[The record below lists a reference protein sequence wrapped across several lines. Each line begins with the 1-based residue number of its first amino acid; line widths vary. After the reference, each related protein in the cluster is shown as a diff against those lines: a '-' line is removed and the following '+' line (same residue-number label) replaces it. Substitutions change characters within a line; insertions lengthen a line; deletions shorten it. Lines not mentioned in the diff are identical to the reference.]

1 MFKAVL
7 WDVDGTLA
15 ETERDGHLV
24 AFNRAFDALGIPWRW
39 SEQHYGALLQVSGGR
54 ERLMHDV
61 QFRNFACGEDVENLV
76 ERLHR
81 LKNEFYANIVASGEV
96 ALREGVRELLAE
108 CEAAGIRM
116 GIATT
121 TSRSNVEA
129 LLFAQ
134 LGVDW
139 ESKFAAV
146 VCAREAPRK
155 KPDPQV
161 YQLALRILDLRAPEV
176 VAIEDAPA
184 GIAAAQAA
192 GVPVLVTR
200 SHYFA
205 ALETRGTLAAGP
217 SLGRSDGWHPC
228 TDSCALR
235 IGLRQIARWHE
246 QHRKTVGIDHG
257 ARYNPSRR
265 PRSTNPIRGV

>member
-1 MFKAVL
+1 MFKALL

-24 AFNRAFDALGIPWRW
+24 AFNQAFDALGIPWRW
-39 SEQHYGALLQVSGGR
+39 SEQRYGVLLHVSGGR
-54 ERLMHDV
+54 ERLMHDM
-61 QFRNFACGEDVENLV
+61 QLRSFAQGGDVESFV

-81 LKNEFYANIVASGEV
+81 LKNEFYADIVARGEV
-96 ALREGVRELLAE
+96 ALRQGVRELLTE
-108 CEAAGIRM
+108 CAAAGIRM

-121 TSRSNVEA
+121 TSRSNLEA
-129 LLFAQ
+129 LLSAQ
-134 LGVDW
+134 LGADW

-146 VCAREAPRK
+146 VCAREVAEK
-155 KPDPQV
+155 KPHPGV
-161 YQLALRILDLRAPEV
+161 YQLALRILDLAPLEV

-205 ALETRGTLAAGP
+205 AVDTRGTLAAGP
-217 SLGRSDGWHPC
+217 SLGRSEGWHPSA
-228 TDSCALR
+228 DSRATR
-235 IGLRQIARWHE
+235 IGLQQIACWYE
-246 QHRKTVGIDHG
+246 QC
-257 ARYNPSRR
+257 RR
-265 PRSTNPIRGV
+265 SAGCDR